1 MQTSTSHEPTPASRK
16 APVPKSAVEEEEAP
30 SAERPVKAQ
39 TGEGISQT
47 SDEIIFK
54 NGHMV
59 IRAQF
64 TVDNKLKCP
73 FCLEGLKQVKRHIN
87 AKHKQLV
94 TDQGAFEQFCK
105 EISDKWKK
113 QK

>member
-1 MQTSTSHEPTPASRK
+1 
-16 APVPKSAVEEEEAP
+16 
-30 SAERPVKAQ
+30 
-39 TGEGISQT
+39 
-47 SDEIIFK
+47 
-54 NGHMV
+54 MV

-113 QK
+113 QKQDKYDDTRKEKKRIFSRL